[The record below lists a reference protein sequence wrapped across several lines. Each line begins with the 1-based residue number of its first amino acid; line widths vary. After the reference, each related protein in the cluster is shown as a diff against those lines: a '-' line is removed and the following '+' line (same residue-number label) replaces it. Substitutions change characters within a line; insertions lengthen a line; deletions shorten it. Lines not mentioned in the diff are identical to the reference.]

1 LTADLDF
8 DRVDLADISRNFG
21 RRRAVSHVTLSVRGG
36 EILGLLGPNGA
47 GKSTLLGMIAT
58 LVTPSSGRIA
68 YGSTGS
74 ARRAAAIRGRIGVL
88 AHELHLYPELTARQN
103 LTFFAELHGLKA
115 NGLVDVA
122 LDAAGLAD
130 RGDDPVGAFS
140 RGMRQRLALERAL
153 LHGPRLVLLDEPFT
167 GLDDRAVRIVADRL
181 RRLAA
186 DGAIVLLATHD
197 LDLAEGLISR
207 MAIIRGGRLLADTP
221 ASTAVRQQYRAVVET
236 A

>member
-8 DRVDLADISRNFG
+8 DRVDVADLSRNFG
-21 RRRAVSHVTLSVRGG
+21 RRRAVSHVTLNVGRG

-58 LVTPSSGRIA
+58 LVAPTSGRIA
-68 YGSTGS
+68 YGGV
-74 ARRAAAIRGRIGVL
+74 RGGKIGAAIRGRIGVL
-88 AHELHLYPELTARQN
+88 AHELHLYPELSARQN
-103 LTFFAELHGLKA
+103 LTFFAELHGLRA
-115 NGLVDVA
+115 ADLVAPA
-122 LDAAGLAD
+122 LEAAGLAD
-130 RGDDPVGAFS
+130 RGDDPVAAFS

-167 GLDDRAVRIVADRL
+167 GLDDRAVRIVSERL

-197 LDLAEGLISR
+197 LDLAEGLITR
-207 MAIIRGGRLLADTP
+207 MAIMRGGRLLADAP
-221 ASTAVRQQYRAVVET
+221 AATALRQQYRTVVET

>member
-8 DRVDLADISRNFG
+8 DRVELADISRNFG
-21 RRRAVSHVTLSVRGG
+21 RRRAVSHITLSVRRG

-68 YGSTGS
+68 YGSAVS
-74 ARRAAAIRGRIGVL
+74 ARAATAIRGRIGVL

-103 LTFFAELHGLKA
+103 LTFFAELHGLKP
-115 NGLVDVA
+115 NGVVDAA
-122 LDAAGLAD
+122 LDAAGLSD

-181 RRLAA
+181 RRLAG
-186 DGAIVLLATHD
+186 DGAIVFLATHD
-197 LDLAEGLISR
+197 LDLAEGLITR